1 MANMDGSQ
9 PEQFYVFNDRM
20 LIHCLTYS
28 QEKHQL
34 FWINALKNSIQLWD
48 FKSNMIKMV
57 YETSNPI
64 ITSLTSSGRT
74 LYFSDNAGWYIFL
87 QMFSFIWVNIINCE
101 INVISIGRQRLNT
114 NY

>member
-28 QEKHQL
+28 QEKYQL

-57 YETSNPI
+57 YETSNAI
-64 ITSLTSSGRT
+64 ITSLTSSART
-74 LYFSDNAGWYIFL
+74 LYFSDNAGRYIFL
-87 QMFSFIWVNIINCE
+87 QMFSFIWVEMPII
-101 INVISIGRQRLNT
+101 
-114 NY
+114 

>member
-64 ITSLTSSGRT
+64 ASHDQYEKFANLDKNSPCSTLEMKIITSKRQLADEK
-74 LYFSDNAGWYIFL
+74 LYYR
-87 QMFSFIWVNIINCE
+87 
-101 INVISIGRQRLNT
+101 SI
-114 NY
+114 

>member
-1 MANMDGSQ
+1 MDGSQ

-28 QEKHQL
+28 QENHQL
-34 FWINALKNSIQLWD
+34 FWINALKNAIQLWD

-101 INVISIGRQRLNT
+101 INVISIGSQRLNT

>member
-57 YETSNPI
+57 YETSNAI
-64 ITSLTSSGRT
+64 ITSLTSSART
-74 LYFSDNAGWYIFL
+74 LYFSDNAGSYIFYKCSVL
-87 QMFSFIWVNIINCE
+87 FGLKCQLFE
-101 INVISIGRQRLNT
+101 INVLSIGSAKD
-114 NY
+114 